1 MSKSG
6 RNILLDLR
14 WGRIRGMQMSELK
27 KGKSIFK
34 KCMKILG
41 ILLGALLAVVVIYLV
56 YVLLRYYRI
65 PDMQE
70 LTVQNPQTVSEE
82 NNERVLLDTE
92 YEIITYNIGFGAY
105 SPDYTF
111 FMDGGKSSR
120 AFSEDAVLA
129 NITGAVLTMKEQ
141 APDFILFQEVDF
153 DSDRSYHVDERKML
167 LQHFAEY
174 YETFAVNYDSPFL
187 FYPFTEPHGSSKS
200 GMAVYSRYEITSAL
214 RRSLPVSEGFSKFL
228 DLDRCYSINRI
239 PVENGKELVI
249 FAVHLSAYGNSEQV
263 REGQLAMLREDME
276 KELQAG
282 NYVICGGDFNHDLK
296 ADESVTKAESW
307 AYPLSREKL
316 GDGMIMALDL
326 LAEDVRNAM
335 ADTAR
340 NNDIP
345 YEPGVSYT
353 VTVDGFI
360 ISENVEMLLY
370 ETMDTGFAYS
380 DHNPVRMCFRLKP

>member
-1 MSKSG
+1 M
-6 RNILLDLR
+6 NDF
-14 WGRIRGMQMSELK
+14 K

-70 LTVQNPQTVSEE
+70 LTVQKPQSMSEE
-82 NNERVLLDTE
+82 SNERVLLDTE

-111 FMDGGKSSR
+111 FMDGGKSSW

-200 GMAVYSRYEITSAL
+200 GMAVYSRYGITSAL

-276 KELQAG
+276 SELQAG

-296 ADESVTKAESW
+296 ADESVTKTESW

-316 GDGMIMALDL
+316 GEGMVMALDL

-340 NNDIP
+340 DNDIP

>member
-1 MSKSG
+1 
-6 RNILLDLR
+6 
-14 WGRIRGMQMSELK
+14 MQKNGAGK
-27 KGKSIFK
+27 KKSIFK
-34 KCMKILG
+34 KCLRLVAIVLG
-41 ILLGALLAVVVIYLV
+41 VLLAVALIYLA
-56 YVLLRYYRI
+56 YVLISYHRI

-70 LTVQNPQTVSEE
+70 LTVRKPQGTE
-82 NNERVLLDTE
+82 NKSVLLDTE
-92 YEIITYNIGFGAY
+92 YEIITYNVGFGAY

-111 FMDGGKSSR
+111 FMDGGESSW

-129 NITGAVLTMKEQ
+129 NITGAAMAVKERE
-141 APDFILFQEVDF
+141 PDFILFQEVDLH
-153 DSDRSYHVDERKML
+153 SDRSYHVNEEEML
-167 LQHFAEY
+167 LQHFGEY

-200 GMAVYSRYEITSAL
+200 GMAVYSRFEITSAL
-214 RRSLPVSEGFSKFL
+214 RRSLPISEGVSKFI

-249 FAVHLSAYGNSEQV
+249 FAVHLSAYGNSEAV
-263 REGQLAMLREDME
+263 TEGQLSMLREDMQ
-276 KELQAG
+276 KEVQAG

-296 ADESVTKAESW
+296 ADESVTEAESW
-307 AYPLSREKL
+307 AYPLSRDKL
-316 GDGMIMALDL
+316 GEGMVMALDL
-326 LAEDVRNAM
+326 LPESLREPM

-360 ISENVEMLLY
+360 ISENVEMIAY
-370 ETMDTGFAYS
+370 ETVDTGFAYS
-380 DHNPVRMCFRLKP
+380 DHNPVRMRFLLKP

>member
-1 MSKSG
+1 M
-6 RNILLDLR
+6 ND
-14 WGRIRGMQMSELK
+14 LK

-70 LTVQNPQTVSEE
+70 LTVQKPQTVSEE
-82 NNERVLLDTE
+82 SNERVLLDTE

-111 FMDGGKSSR
+111 FMDGGKSSW

-129 NITGAVLTMKEQ
+129 NITGAVLAMKEQ
-141 APDFILFQEVDF
+141 TPDFILFQEVDF
-153 DSDRSYHVDERKML
+153 DSDRSCHVDERKML
-167 LQHFAEY
+167 LQHFADY
-174 YETFAVNYDSPFL
+174 YETFAINYDSPFL

-200 GMAVYSRYEITSAL
+200 GMAVYSRY
-214 RRSLPVSEGFSKFL
+214 SKLL
-228 DLDRCYSINRI
+228 DLDRCYSVNRI

-296 ADESVTKAESW
+296 ADESVTEAESW

-316 GDGMIMALDL
+316 GEGMVMALDL

-370 ETMDTGFAYS
+370 ETLDTGFAYS

>member
-1 MSKSG
+1 M
-6 RNILLDLR
+6 
-14 WGRIRGMQMSELK
+14 LK
-27 KGKSIFK
+27 RKEGKKKSILE
-34 KCMKILG
+34 KCLKWIG
-41 ILLGALLAVVVIYLV
+41 IVLGALLAVVLIYV
-56 YVLLRYYRI
+56 AYVLISYHRI

-70 LTVQNPQTVSEE
+70 LAVHKPQGVE
-82 NNERVLLDTE
+82 NGSILLDTE
-92 YEIITYNIGFGAY
+92 YEIITYNVGFGAY

-111 FMDGGKSSR
+111 FMDGGESSW

-129 NITGAVLTMKEQ
+129 NVTGAALKMAEEN
-141 APDFILFQEVDF
+141 PDFLLLQEVDF
-153 DSDRSYHVDERKML
+153 DSDRSYHVDEEAL
-167 LQHFAEY
+167 LSQYFGTY

-200 GMAVYSRYEITSAL
+200 GMAVYSRYEITSAI
-214 RRSLPVSEGFSKFL
+214 RRSLPVSEGLGKFL

-249 FAVHLSAYGNSEQV
+249 FAVHLSAYGNSDTV
-263 REGQLAMLREDME
+263 REGQLSMLREDME
-276 KELQAG
+276 KEVQAG

-296 ADESVTKAESW
+296 ADESVTQAESW
-307 AYPLSREKL
+307 AYPLSRNKL
-316 GDGMIMALDL
+316 GEGMVMALDL
-326 LAEDVRNAM
+326 LPEELCMSM

-360 ISENVEMLLY
+360 ISENVEMVLY

-380 DHNPVRMCFRLKP
+380 DHNPVRMRFVLKP

>member
-1 MSKSG
+1 
-6 RNILLDLR
+6 
-14 WGRIRGMQMSELK
+14 MQNKDAK
-27 KGKSIFK
+27 KKNFAYKRCLQGVAIIFGV
-34 KCMKILG
+34 LF
-41 ILLGALLAVVVIYLV
+41 AAVLIYV
-56 YVLLRYYRI
+56 AYVLISYHRI

-70 LTVQNPQTVSEE
+70 LTVQKPQGANEE
-82 NNERVLLDTE
+82 SVLLDTE
-92 YEIITYNIGFGAY
+92 YEIITYNVGFGAY

-111 FMDGGKSSR
+111 FMDGGESSW

-129 NITGAVLTMKEQ
+129 NITGAAMTVKERE
-141 APDFILFQEVDF
+141 PDFMLFQEVDLH
-153 DSDRSYHVDERKML
+153 SDRSYHVNEEEML
-167 LQHFAEY
+167 SQYFGEY

-200 GMAVYSRYEITSAL
+200 GMAVYSRFEITSAL
-214 RRSLPVSEGFSKFL
+214 RRSLPISEGISKFI

-249 FAVHLSAYGNSEQV
+249 FAVHLSAYGNSEAI
-263 REGQLAMLREDME
+263 REGQLSMLREDME
-276 KELQAG
+276 KEVQAG

-296 ADESVTKAESW
+296 ADESVTEAESW
-307 AYPLSREKL
+307 AYPLSRQKL
-316 GDGMIMALDL
+316 GEGVIMALDL
-326 LAEDVRNAM
+326 LPEDLHESM

-360 ISENVEMLLY
+360 ISENVEMIAY

-380 DHNPVRMCFRLKP
+380 DHNPVRMSFRLKP